1 MQNEKMMVLKMLESG
16 KITTEEAARLL
27 QSVEAGGA
35 VPSTGTVAPS
45 APPAPAPYS
54 TPAPTPYSVPPSQ
67 QNPNSAKSPVSPAPS
82 APPPSSSAHYG
93 GQNRADSHSLL
104 DDMGRRFETFAK
116 DWEPRL
122 KKATATV
129 AEKIV
134 GGVDRL
140 SKSFSEHSPPPQH
153 TYGTPYP
160 HAPKPSS
167 VAPGGLTEKNIE
179 MQVDPGYNELNLS
192 GQNGDVRIKGYNS
205 DKITARISY
214 KAKRAG
220 AHIELMKLGNKYYLK
235 YEPDDFEI
243 VMIDAYVP
251 EHAFSV
257 IRLDGI
263 NAQLDCSTMAAAEIA
278 VSNANGNTR
287 LAGLAAGNLKA
298 DSSNGRFIVSNI
310 TADSAVLENVNGVM
324 EADELDVS
332 KLNLT
337 NYNGPLS
344 LLMSNF
350 ARHEDYLWNVETGN
364 AKLNM
369 NLPTL
374 PDLGYHIKAH
384 AAMSEIRLGLTGLQF
399 LIHEPSLVEAR
410 SVHFDKAMRRVK
422 MAVETSNAPL
432 VIN

>member
-1 MQNEKMMVLKMLESG
+1 MG
-16 KITTEEAARLL
+16 K
-27 QSVEAGGA
+27 
-35 VPSTGTVAPS
+35 
-45 APPAPAPYS
+45 
-54 TPAPTPYSVPPSQ
+54 
-67 QNPNSAKSPVSPAPS
+67 
-82 APPPSSSAHYG
+82 
-93 GQNRADSHSLL
+93 
-104 DDMGRRFETFAK
+104 RFETFAK
-116 DWEPRL
+116 DWEPKL

-140 SKSFSEHSPPPQH
+140 SKSLSDTTPYQH
-153 TYGTPYP
+153 THGTPYS
-160 HAPKPSS
+160 HAPRPAATSS
-167 VAPGGLTEKNIE
+167 PGGLTEKNIE
-179 MQVDPGYNELNLS
+179 MMVEPGCNELNLS

-205 DKITARISY
+205 DKITARVSY

-235 YEPDDFEI
+235 YEPDDFEA

-251 EHAFSV
+251 ERAFSV
-257 IRLDGI
+257 IRLEGV
-263 NAQLDCSTMAAAEIA
+263 NAQLDCSTLAAAEMAI
-278 VSNANGNTR
+278 SNINGNTR
-287 LAGLAAGNLKA
+287 LSGLAAGNLKA
-298 DSSNGRFIVSNI
+298 DSSNGRFIISNVV
-310 TADSAVLENVNGVM
+310 ADRAVLENTNGTI
-324 EADELDVS
+324 EADELDIATLS
-332 KLNLT
+332 LT

-350 ARHEDYLWNVETGN
+350 ARYEEYLWNVETGN

-410 SVHFDKAMRRVK
+410 SVHFDKSARRVK